1 MYWKFCAIAALGKVV
16 GPGCWSATLGAAGV
30 DCANTGALQATQSA
44 AAAGMSRFI
53 ESSFVWSIGWA
64 AELFD
69 ASVGRTLRQLIASSF
84 TSITRYNVPDRCV
97 RTRSATG
104 KPAAQKLSVTKP

>member
-16 GPGCWSATLGAAGV
+16 VPGCWSTTLGVAGV
-30 DCANTGALQATQSA
+30 DCANTGALQATQAA

-53 ESSFVWSIGWA
+53 DSSFVWSIGWA
-64 AELFD
+64 ARMFD

-97 RTRSATG
+97 RARSATG
-104 KPAAQKLSVTKP
+104 QPAAQKLSVTKP